1 MRVGPFA
8 CEHSGAPG
16 QAAMARRASPA
27 STMNPSARAAAAMRD
42 GLFERSRRRQNRAPR
57 RQPQFVRAF
66 FRDGVG
72 EVGEVLREKSPEWR
86 GEAGEEIFADLT
98 RAEQIG

>member
-27 STMNPSARAAAAMRD
+27 STMNPSARAAAAMRTACSSD
-42 GLFERSRRRQNRAPR
+42 RVGAKIARQGVSRNSFAPSFEM
-57 RQPQFVRAF
+57 AF
-66 FRDGVG
+66 G
-72 EVGEVLREKSPEWR
+72 EVGEVLREKSSEWR
-86 GEAGEEIFADLT
+86 GEAGEEIFADLA

>member
-27 STMNPSARAAAAMRD
+27 STMNPSARAAAAMRAACSSD
-42 GLFERSRRRQNRAPR
+42 RVGAKIARQGVSRNS
-57 RQPQFVRAF
+57 VRAF

-72 EVGEVLREKSPEWR
+72 EVGEVSREKSPEWR